1 MKLDED
7 KIDAH
12 DGGIWI
18 SRDALE
24 EKFNSYRNSGYA
36 NYRLYREIGDIKWL
50 TESTRC
56 HAKADI
62 LWDIISYADEK

>member
-7 KIDAH
+7 KIDVH

-36 NYRLYREIGDIKWL
+36 NYRLYKKTGNTQWL
-50 TESTRC
+50 TEAARC